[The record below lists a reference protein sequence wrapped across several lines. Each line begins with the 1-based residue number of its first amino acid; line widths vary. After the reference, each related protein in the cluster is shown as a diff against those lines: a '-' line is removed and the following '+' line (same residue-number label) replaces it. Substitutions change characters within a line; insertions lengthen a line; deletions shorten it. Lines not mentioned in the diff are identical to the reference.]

1 MTDQSGSTPGGL
13 FGNVAKTIERAL
25 DFSRTDFDSYSHEAM
40 LNMVQHADPEALAGF
55 GDRLTTAVTKIN
67 QIGADLNDHI
77 AYVDW
82 EGDSGAAFKDWGKN
96 VAKSTLALGDYAD
109 STGKALTAAADTLRT
124 VKRDIPKV
132 PAGAKAT
139 YDALHADP
147 TARHDPD
154 GQKEI
159 SQAHTQLESARV
171 QAADQMHKL
180 AQSYSFS
187 AAIINNA
194 KPPTYPPMPATFV
207 PPPEARTIDPSHY
220 SSTGGSPASYTSSST
235 GDSSHSVK
243 PTVHSDLQKVSA
255 PDSGA
260 THLSTTGSP
269 LATVPVDSTTPV
281 TQIQSAG
288 PITPVATPPGPQPQS
303 PSTGGGGQWIE
314 VPNANNPLQ
323 PVPNPTQQ
331 YGGTGPQIP
340 NQLRNVDPVSAA
352 GGPRNVGTRAP
363 NLRNPTMNPAEEI
376 GGAPPVRRSAT
387 SGIYGGRPTSE
398 PEMFGGRA
406 QGQVPRGSVIGGR
419 GAAAR
424 MPAGGMAEGGSP
436 RMGGRS
442 AMNRGSSGRLASE
455 PGGVVGRTPA
465 GEFAP
470 GANTRSDRER
480 RRNAP
485 GPDHLIEDDDWI
497 PTRDDVAPPVID

>member
-13 FGNVAKTIERAL
+13 FGNVVKAVEHAL
-25 DFSRTDFDSYSHEAM
+25 DFSRTDFESFSHEQM
-40 LNMVQHADPEALAGF
+40 LSMVQHADPEALAGF

-67 QIGADLNDHI
+67 QIGTDLNDHI

-82 EGDSGAAFKDWGKN
+82 EGTSGAAFKDWGKN

-132 PAGAKAT
+132 PAGPKAT

-159 SQAHTQLESARV
+159 AQAHTQLETARI

-187 AAIINNA
+187 TAIINNS

-207 PPPEARTIDPSHY
+207 PPPGARADDPSR
-220 SSTGGSPASYTSSST
+220 YTSTTGAST
-235 GDSSHSVK
+235 PYASRTSTSSSHSVK
-243 PTVHSDLQKVSA
+243 PADHAGVEKVSA
-255 PDSGA
+255 SGDVS
-260 THLSTTGSP
+260 HLSTTGSP
-269 LATVPVDSTTPV
+269 IASVPNNSAPPV
-281 TQIQSAG
+281 THIQSTG
-288 PITPVATPPGPQPQS
+288 PLTPVAPTQPTPVAPTTNGGGPNLSGPNLTNSFQPIPNQNQQFGRPGP
-303 PSTGGGGQWIE
+303 T
-314 VPNANNPLQ
+314 L
-323 PVPNPTQQ
+323 
-331 YGGTGPQIP
+331 P
-340 NQLRNVDPVSAA
+340 NQLRNVEPISTS
-352 GGPRNVGTRAP
+352 GGPRGNGP
-363 NLRNPTMNPAEEI
+363 FNPRNMATSPAEEI
-376 GGAPPVRRSAT
+376 GAAPPVRRST
-387 SGIYGGRPTSE
+387 TNGIYGGRPTNE
-398 PEMFGGRA
+398 PEMFGGRT

-424 MPAGGMAEGGSP
+424 MPGGGMAQGGSP
-436 RMGGRS
+436 GMGGRS
-442 AMNRGSSGRLASE
+442 GMNRSSAGRLASE

-470 GANTRSDRER
+470 GTGRSSDRDR
-480 RRNAP
+480 RRNSRR
-485 GPDHLIEDDDWI
+485 PDHLIEEDDWI

>member
-1 MTDQSGSTPGGL
+1 MTDTSGSASGGW
-13 FGNVAKTIERAL
+13 FANIAKTVEHAL
-25 DFSRTDFDSYSHEAM
+25 DFSRTDFESFSHEQM
-40 LNMVQHADPEALAGF
+40 LDMVQHADPEALAGF

-67 QIGADLNDHI
+67 QIGTDLNDHI

-82 EGDSGAAFKDWGKN
+82 EGTSGAAFKDWGKN

-132 PAGAKAT
+132 PAGPKAT

-147 TARHDPD
+147 VARHDPD

-159 SQAHTQLESARV
+159 SQAHTQLETARI

-194 KPPTYPPMPATFV
+194 KPPTYPPMPTTFV
-207 PPPEARTIDPSHY
+207 PPQDVRNIAHENY
-220 SSTGGSPASYTSSST
+220 GSTSGSPTSYASGSSSN
-235 GDSSHSVK
+235 SSHSVK
-243 PTVHSDLQKVSA
+243 PADHSGLEKVSVNG
-255 PDSGA
+255 DVS
-260 THLSTTGSP
+260 HVSRVGSP
-269 LATVPVDSTTPV
+269 VAEVPDANTPPV
-281 TQIQSAG
+281 THIQSTG
-288 PITPVATPPGPQPQS
+288 PVTTVSPTQPSPVAPTT
-303 PSTGGGGQWIE
+303 TGGGPHLPGPDF
-314 VPNANNPLQ
+314 PNSYQ
-323 PVPNPTQQ
+323 PIPNQNQQFGPTV
-331 YGGTGPQIP
+331 P
-340 NQLRNVDPVSAA
+340 NQLRNVEPVNTSS
-352 GGPRNVGTRAP
+352 GPRGNGPFNPR
-363 NLRNPTMNPAEEI
+363 NLTTPSEEI
-376 GGAPPVRRSAT
+376 GAAPPVRRST
-387 SGIYGGRPTSE
+387 TNGIYGGRPTNE
-398 PEMFGGRA
+398 PGLYGGRP

-424 MPAGGMAEGGSP
+424 MPGGMAEGATPG
-436 RMGGRS
+436 MGGRS
-442 AMNRGSSGRLASE
+442 GMNRGSAGRLASE

-470 GANTRSDRER
+470 GTGRSSDRDR
-480 RRNAP
+480 RRNNRR
-485 GPDHLIEDDDWI
+485 PDHLIEEDDWI

>member
-1 MTDQSGSTPGGL
+1 MTGTSGSTPGGGL
-13 FGNVAKTIERAL
+13 FDNVVRTIEKAL
-25 DFSRTDFDSYSHEAM
+25 DFSRTDFESFSHEAM
-40 LNMVQHADPEALAGF
+40 LDMVQHADPEALAGF

-67 QIGADLNDHI
+67 QIGTDLNDHI

-82 EGDSGAAFKDWGKN
+82 EGTSGAAFKEWGKN

-132 PAGAKAT
+132 PAGPKAT
-139 YDALHADP
+139 YAALHADP
-147 TARHDPD
+147 TARHDPE
-154 GQKEI
+154 GQKAI
-159 SQAHTQLESARV
+159 SQAHTQLETARI

-194 KPPTYPPMPATFV
+194 QPPTYPPMPATFV
-207 PPPEARTIDPSHY
+207 PPPDARAIDPSHY
-220 SSTGGSPASYTSSST
+220 SSATGSPAPYTSNASGSSK
-235 GDSSHSVK
+235 HSVK
-243 PTVHSDLQKVSA
+243 PAEHSELQKVSVSDGLSHVSSTGQPVATA
-255 PDSGA
+255 PDNTA
-260 THLSTTGSP
+260 P
-269 LATVPVDSTTPV
+269 PV

-288 PITPVATPPGPQPQS
+288 PLTPVAPTQPGPLAPNS
-303 PSTGGGGQWIE
+303 GGGGGGPILSG
-314 VPNANNPLQ
+314 PNLGNTFQ
-323 PVPNPTQQ
+323 PIPNQNQQ
-331 YGGTGPQIP
+331 FGGTGPTLP
-340 NQLRNVDPVSAA
+340 NQLRNVEPVNTAS
-352 GGPRNVGTRAP
+352 GPRGANGTFNP
-363 NLRNPTMNPAEEI
+363 RNMTGSPAEEI
-376 GGAPPVRRSAT
+376 GAAPPMRRST
-387 SGIYGGRPTSE
+387 TNGIYGGRPTSE

-424 MPAGGMAEGGSP
+424 MPAAGMAEGGSP
-436 RMGGRS
+436 GMGGRN
-442 AMNRGSSGRLASE
+442 AMNRGSAGRLASE

-470 GANTRSDRER
+470 GSTRSDRDR
-480 RRNAP
+480 RRNNRR
-485 GPDHLIEDDDWI
+485 PDHLIEEDDWI